1 MKQIM
6 KHCETC
12 EGLGL
17 VKIDSLGEIHS
28 VEVEK
33 VWNEDAESY
42 LKVTECICPDC
53 LGLGEIDITED
64 VEDDIEYFKRKEMQ
78 SEN

>member
-12 EGLGL
+12 DGLGL

-33 VWNEDAESY
+33 VWNDEAEAY

-64 VEDDIEYFKRKEMQ
+64 YYLNEADDFIKAQKEK
-78 SEN
+78 